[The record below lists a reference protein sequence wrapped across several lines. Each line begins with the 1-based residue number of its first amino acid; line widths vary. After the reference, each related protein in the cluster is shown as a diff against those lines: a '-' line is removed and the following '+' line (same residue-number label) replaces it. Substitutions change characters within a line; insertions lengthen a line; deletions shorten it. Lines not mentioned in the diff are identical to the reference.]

1 MKKLLIYTFILS
13 LSALSASELT
23 VTDSLSINPIEEK
36 ITEIE
41 KMALIAI
48 ENEDYDYIENVL
60 SSGAISPRAV
70 VNGKPLIIHAA
81 IQDKAEMILLLAS
94 YGAMINNPICDE
106 GKDIMEYAKENNAIH
121 AQAQIII
128 IRA

>member
-13 LSALSASELT
+13 LTALNASELT
-23 VTDSLSINPIEEK
+23 VSDSLSINLIEEK

>member
-13 LSALSASELT
+13 LTALNASELT
-23 VTDSLSINPIEEK
+23 VSDSLSINPIEEK

-94 YGAMINNPICDE
+94 YGAMINNPICDK

>member
-1 MKKLLIYTFILS
+1 MKKLLIATFFIS
-13 LSALSASELT
+13 LTTLNASELIIN
-23 VTDSLSINPIEEK
+23 DSISINPVEEK

-48 ENEDYDYIENVL
+48 ENEDYDYLDKVL
-60 SSGAISPRAV
+60 SSGIISPRTV
-70 VNGKPLIIHAA
+70 INGKPLIIHAA

-94 YGAMINNPICDE
+94 YGAMIVNPTCDE
-106 GKDIMEYAKENNAIH
+106 GKDIMEHAQENNAIH

>member
-23 VTDSLSINPIEEK
+23 VTDSLSINPSEEK

>member
-13 LSALSASELT
+13 LTALNASELT
-23 VTDSLSINPIEEK
+23 VSDSLSINPIEEK

>member
-1 MKKLLIYTFILS
+1 MKKLLVYTFILS
-13 LSALSASELT
+13 LTALNASELT
-23 VTDSLSINPIEEK
+23 VSDSLSINPIEEK

-81 IQDKAEMILLLAS
+81 IHDKAEMILLLAS
-94 YGAMINNPICDE
+94 YGAMINNPTCDE

>member
-13 LSALSASELT
+13 LSALNASELT
-23 VTDSLSINPIEEK
+23 VSDSLSINPIEEK

>member
-13 LSALSASELT
+13 LTALNASELT
-23 VTDSLSINPIEEK
+23 VSDSLSINPIEEK

-81 IQDKAEMILLLAS
+81 IHDKAEMILLLAS